1 MGVRSKH
8 LFYIRAAAVIARGT
22 CAAWLLSYR
31 RHCPRARSRV
41 TASCARTLAPP
52 CGSRRGRAA
61 LLMND
66 LFLASLDNRGF
77 SFAAAY
83 VYAALIRLRF
93 SALMLSAAPLCGAAS
108 GLVRLHVPSCYIPFH
123 NEHKPSNCGDTQN
136 FHHEC

>member
-1 MGVRSKH
+1 
-8 LFYIRAAAVIARGT
+8 
-22 CAAWLLSYR
+22 
-31 RHCPRARSRV
+31 
-41 TASCARTLAPP
+41 
-52 CGSRRGRAA
+52 
-61 LLMND
+61 MND

-108 GLVRLHVPSCYIPFH
+108 GLARLHVPSCYIPFH
-123 NEHKPSNCGDTQN
+123 NEHKPGNCGDTQN